1 MLKELL
7 QKNRSYRRFYQ
18 KPILSNADLRDLI
31 QAARL
36 SPSARNDQPVKFILI
51 QSKEACAAIFPY
63 CMWAGYLKDW
73 DGPAEHERPTSYI
86 IVLDDTR
93 IAESIDT
100 DIGIMC
106 QSILLTAVEKG
117 FGGCLLGSVNRK
129 AIREIFSID
138 GHYAIAYVI
147 ALGKPS
153 EIVVIENIK
162 DNDTHYYRDMQNVH
176 HVPKRGIDELIIET
190 R

>member
-1 MLKELL
+1 M
-7 QKNRSYRRFYQ
+7 
-18 KPILSNADLRDLI
+18 RDFI

-51 QSKEACAAIFPY
+51 QSKEACASIFPY
-63 CMWAGYLKDW
+63 CMWAGYLKNW
-73 DGPAEHERPTSYI
+73 DGPTEQERPTSYI

-93 IAESIDT
+93 IAEAVDT

-117 FGGCLLGSVNRK
+117 FGGCLLGSIDRK
-129 AIREIFSID
+129 TIRETFSID
-138 GHYAIAYVI
+138 KYYAIAYVI

-153 EIVVIENIK
+153 ETVVIEDIK
-162 DNDTHYYRDMQNVH
+162 NNDTHYYRDKQDVH
-176 HVPKRGIDELIIET
+176 HVPKRRVDELIIET